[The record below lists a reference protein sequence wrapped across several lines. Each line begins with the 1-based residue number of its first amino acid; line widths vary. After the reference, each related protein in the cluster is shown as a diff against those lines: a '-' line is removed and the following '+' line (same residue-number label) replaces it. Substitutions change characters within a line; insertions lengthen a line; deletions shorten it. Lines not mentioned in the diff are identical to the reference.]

1 MTGHRDGVH
10 RDPIDPLPGRGD
22 RRERTARAAVL
33 EHATGE
39 HRRHFPTLVHAGA
52 PLGRATVVPAE
63 HGGDHALRTD
73 VLGALL
79 WRRRHEAPLVWLTRG
94 GSLAWQDAD
103 AAWFAAWREPVPRGD
118 PTRMA
123 RPVDGRDPHLE
134 TDPRPSAHPMSAGV
148 RRGPA
153 RTGAAG

>member
-39 HRRHFPTLVHAGA
+39 HRRHFPTLVHVGA
-52 PLGRATVVPAE
+52 PLGRATVVPAG

-73 VLGALL
+73 VLGALTA
-79 WRRRHEAPLVWLTRG
+79 EDAPP
-94 GSLAWQDAD
+94 A
-103 AAWFAAWREPVPRGD
+103 
-118 PTRMA
+118 
-123 RPVDGRDPHLE
+123 DGRDAATAALLARARAAR
-134 TDPRPSAHPMSAGV
+134 DRPV
-148 RRGPA
+148 
-153 RTGAAG
+153 

>member
-39 HRRHFPTLVHAGA
+39 HRRHFPTLVHVGA

-103 AAWFAAWREPVPRGD
+103 AAWSAAWRAASSEVDVPSRFLVVTRHGWHD
-118 PTRMA
+118 PSTGETRTWKRIRDRRRA
-123 RPVDGRDPHLE
+123 R
-134 TDPRPSAHPMSAGV
+134 
-148 RRGPA
+148 
-153 RTGAAG
+153 

>member
-39 HRRHFPTLVHAGA
+39 HRRHFPTLIHVGA
-52 PLGRATVVPAE
+52 PLGRATVVPAD

-79 WRRRHEAPLVWLTRG
+79 WRRRHEAPLVWLTARREVMG
-94 GSLAWQDAD
+94 DLVNHRVTTT
-103 AAWFAAWREPVPRGD
+103 AAVVVAAVVVGLNAFLIWEAFV
-118 PTRMA
+118 A
-123 RPVDGRDPHLE
+123 
-134 TDPRPSAHPMSAGV
+134 
-148 RRGPA
+148 
-153 RTGAAG
+153 

>member
-10 RDPIDPLPGRGD
+10 RDPTDPLPGRGD

-39 HRRHFPTLVHAGA
+39 HRRHFPTLLHVGA

-63 HGGDHALRTD
+63 HGGDHALRSD

-79 WRRRHEAPLVWLTRG
+79 WRRRHERGEVDVPSRFLVVTRHG
-94 GSLAWQDAD
+94 WH
-103 AAWFAAWREPVPRGD
+103 D
-118 PTRMA
+118 PSTGETRTWKRIRDRRRA
-123 RPVDGRDPHLE
+123 R
-134 TDPRPSAHPMSAGV
+134 
-148 RRGPA
+148 
-153 RTGAAG
+153 